1 MTHIVGHDAG
11 RQLLESAYSEL
22 DFDAGP
28 LFAPSERPSGAD
40 GRVWRE
46 RGEWLMLG
54 ARLGADR
61 IFFVGN
67 DPVVVFSQLS
77 GGASDKDF
85 VEAYRRAWSLGR
97 ARCLFLASDDE
108 LRVYALS
115 TPPPRG
121 PEDEHQLTPLDVVER
136 SADVATVLS
145 KYHRESIESGVLFE
159 QTPFRADGRADE
171 QLLRD
176 VWQATEALAAAGL
189 PRPVA
194 HGLIER
200 VILVRYL
207 EDREILLPSYI
218 EDVASRHQSW
228 RDVHDST
235 VGELDWGPSSTFV
248 RCLDSKGL
256 TYALFS
262 QLATD
267 FNGDLFVISP
277 SESREVTSEHLI
289 LIRRL
294 LTGAGFNDQE
304 PLFLWAY
311 DFNIVP
317 VSLISTMYEQFY
329 RAGTDD
335 TKGTH
340 YTPPEL
346 VEYVLSRTLDE
357 KQLNSKPRVCDPA
370 CGSGIFLVEAFRLMV
385 RHEMSTKGRRLSSR
399 ELRALL
405 LRRLCG
411 IDLNA
416 EAIRLAAFSLYLAY
430 LSYQNPRDIRSS
442 GPLPK
447 LIGSNI
453 SDGGERIL
461 QVADAFSSDIGRFPL
476 RSWNSNA
483 HQSESSS
490 PPFDVVIGNPPWDEP
505 RGGQRS
511 LAEKWAMENELP
523 IGDRSPSQLFLWRA
537 LSLVGDQGTVA
548 LLVAATAFHNVRSRE
563 FRQRWINEVDL
574 KVVVDF
580 SSTRRIFFDGA
591 VAPFKLVIFTPRSST
606 QFGIA
611 RFETVRPTGAL
622 AASKSL
628 PYASTDRRWVD
639 QGALAR
645 HDYLWK
651 VYTWGSNRDAALLSR
666 LDIEERVENF
676 LPREPSPGWGYQRG
690 GNAPSDFL
698 KSIPSLKDFEIW
710 GPLDETSFEPPPT
723 GVKRQPDER
732 LYSGQRILVRRGI
745 KANFGPSVR
754 LVHETMSFRHTTYCL
769 PMQHLEAW
777 KAKVVAGTLISSLG
791 RYYMFMHSASW
802 GLWYDSVLASDILR
816 VPIRIPASKT
826 EVCKEIA
833 SVVDLLPKL
842 KAEWDFTSPNS
853 PHSGSNPADALHSL
867 DELVFALFE
876 MTSLEQSL
884 VNDFHHYVLEFA
896 AGSASFRRSAPVPP
910 PAQDFGT
917 ASNVASIASEPLQSY
932 VQNFLN
938 VWNPRLGSDGAFAW
952 RLVTSPRSGAVAAI
966 FDTYA
971 DEPPNTKADDG
982 SWANVLSRIS
992 ASLESE
998 QYESVGV
1005 DKIVRAVTDT
1015 SVVIV
1020 KRDNPRLWSATAAI
1034 EDAEATFVQAMNLQS

>member
-1 MTHIVGHDAG
+1 MTDIVRHGAG
-11 RQLLESAYSEL
+11 RQLLDSAYSQL
-22 DFDAGP
+22 DFEAGP
-28 LFAPSERPSGAD
+28 LFAPSERPSGTD

-67 DPVVVFSQLS
+67 DPVVVFSQLP
-77 GGASDKDF
+77 GGANDRDF
-85 VEAYRRAWSLGR
+85 VDAYRRAWSLGR

-115 TPPPRG
+115 SPPPRG
-121 PEDEHQLTPLDVVER
+121 PEDEHQLTPLEVVER
-136 SADVATVLS
+136 SADVGTALS
-145 KYHRESIESGVLFE
+145 EYDRESIESGALFE
-159 QTPFRADGRADE
+159 QKPFRTDGRADE
-171 QLLRD
+171 QLLKD
-176 VWQATEALAAAGL
+176 VWHATEALAAAGL
-189 PRPVA
+189 SRSVA

-218 EDVASRHQSW
+218 EDVAERHKSW
-228 RDVHDST
+228 RAVLELGA
-235 VGELDWGPSSTFV
+235 GEPAWGPSSTFV

-256 TYALFS
+256 TYALFR
-262 QLATD
+262 QLAAD
-267 FNGDLFVISP
+267 FNGDLFVISS
-277 SESREVTSEHLI
+277 SESRQVKGEHLV

-294 LTGAGFNDQE
+294 LTGAGFDTQE

-311 DFNIVP
+311 DFNVVP

-329 RAGTDD
+329 RAGTDE
-335 TKGTH
+335 TRGTH

-346 VEYVLSRTLDE
+346 VEYVLARTMDKEQLD
-357 KQLNSKPRVCDPA
+357 SKPRICDPA
-370 CGSGIFLVEAFRLMV
+370 CGSGIFLVEAFRRVV

-399 ELRALL
+399 ELRTLL
-405 LRRLCG
+405 LGRLRG

-447 LIGSNI
+447 LIGSTV
-453 SDGGERIL
+453 SDGGDRIL
-461 QVADAFSSDIGRFPL
+461 QVADAFSSDIGTFPM
-476 RSWNSNA
+476 RWWKTDTN
-483 HQSESSS
+483 QSELGSR
-490 PPFDVVIGNPPWDEP
+490 PFDLVIGNPPWDEP

-511 LAEKWAMENELP
+511 LPEKWARENEVP

-537 LSLVGDQGTVA
+537 LSLVGDKGTVA
-548 LLVAATAFHNVRSRE
+548 LLVAATAFHNVRSSE
-563 FRQRWINEVDL
+563 FRRRWINEVDL

-591 VAPFKLVIFTPRSST
+591 VAPFKLVIFRPRSST
-606 QFGIA
+606 QFGTA

-622 AASKSL
+622 ASSKSL

-639 QGALAR
+639 QAALAR

-666 LDIEERVENF
+666 LDIEKRVEDF
-676 LPREPSPGWGYQRG
+676 LPLEPSPGWGYQRG
-690 GNAPSDFL
+690 KDAPSDFL
-698 KSIPSLKDFEIW
+698 KSIPSLKDFELW
-710 GPLDETSFEPPPT
+710 GPLDETSFEPSPT

-745 KANFGPSVR
+745 KDNFGPSVR

-777 KAKVVAGTLISSLG
+777 KAKVIAGILLSSLG

-816 VPIRIPASKT
+816 VPVRIPRTKT
-826 EVCKEIA
+826 EVCKKIA
-833 SVVDLLPKL
+833 SVVDLLPTL
-842 KAEWDFTSPNS
+842 KAEWDLTSPSNLQNE
-853 PHSGSNPADALHSL
+853 PHPADALHTL

-884 VNDFHHYVLEFA
+884 VNDFHRYVLNYA
-896 AGSASFRRSAPVPP
+896 AGSTAVQNAAPMPP
-910 PAQDFGT
+910 PVQNFGT
-917 ASNVASIASEPLQSY
+917 AGNVESIASEPLQTY
-932 VQNFLN
+932 VKNFLN

-971 DEPPNTKADDG
+971 DEPPAIEADNY
-982 SWANVLSRIS
+982 SWDNVLDRIV

-998 QYESVGV
+998 PYDSIGV
-1005 DKIVRAVTDT
+1005 DRIVRAVTDT
-1015 SVVIV
+1015 SVIIV

-1034 EDAEATFVQAMNLQS
+1034 EDAEATLVQAMNLQS